1 MFLDNQTPFSLPPDD
16 KERYLSAQ
24 LAELLAHH
32 RARCAPYAQVV
43 ADWERQPA
51 PGITATER
59 YPFLPVTVFKEY
71 DLRSTSTEGMS
82 VRSSSTTGATAARIF
97 VDKPTKKRQAIS
109 ANRILADFIGT
120 EPRPYLVFDLD
131 RTVRGLDSM
140 SARGAAIL
148 SLAHLATDF
157 HFVMRERPD
166 GQLELDP
173 DALSRALAAIG
184 DRPFIAY
191 GFTYILFQAHSEI
204 AARYAGLCPLA
215 HPQSVLLHSGGWK
228 RLTALAVDKPR
239 FNRSVADVW
248 GLAPENVVDFYGA
261 VEQVGMPYPDCAAGL
276 KHPPYWGD
284 VIIRRA
290 DTLQPA
296 DPGEPGLLQLIN
308 CLPLS
313 APNHSVLTEDMGEIV
328 LNDGC
333 ACGRRG
339 KAFVFR
345 GRAPRAEVRGCSDVA
360 GR

>member
-1 MFLDNQTPFSLPPDD
+1 MFLDNQPPFSLPPAD

-43 ADWERQPA
+43 ADWERQPS
-51 PGITATER
+51 PGVTDTER
-59 YPFLPVTVFKEY
+59 YPFLPVTIFKEY
-71 DLRSTSTEGMS
+71 DLRSTAVEGMS
-82 VRSSSTTGATAARIF
+82 VRSSSTTGTAAARIF

-131 RTVRGLDSM
+131 RTVRGIESM

-157 HFVMRERPD
+157 HFVMREGSD

-173 DALSRALAAIG
+173 EAFSRALVAVG
-184 DRPFIAY
+184 DRAFIAY
-191 GFTYILFQAHSEI
+191 GFTYILFQAHTEL
-204 AARYAGLCPLA
+204 AGRYAGLRRVA
-215 HPQSVLLHSGGWK
+215 HPGSVLLHSGGWK
-228 RLTALAVDKPR
+228 RLTALAVDKPQ

-248 GLAPENVVDFYGA
+248 GLAPENVLDFYGA

-276 KHPPYWGD
+276 KHAPYWGD

-296 DPGEPGLLQLIN
+296 APGEPGLIQLIN

-313 APNHSVLTEDMGEIV
+313 APNHSVLTEDMGELV

-333 ACGRRG
+333 SCGRRG

-345 GRAPRAEVRGCSDVA
+345 GRAQRAEVRGCSDVG